1 MLGHCLK
8 LIFFFIAALLV
19 NEAALEVLNSK
30 ARKVERLRTQRS
42 ARCHFLQRYLGRPDL
57 ADPRNQSLFS
67 YFGDVLE
74 GVLEFFWSWRENRAF
89 RWALEL
95 KRFGHLGD
103 VLAILEHLVDHHF
116 IHLVLGHGR
125 C

>member
-1 MLGHCLK
+1 MLVHCLK
-8 LIFFFIAALLV
+8 FLFFFFAALLV
-19 NEAALEVLNSK
+19 KEAALEVFNLK
-30 ARKVERLRTQRS
+30 AQKVERLRTQRS

-57 ADPRNQSLFS
+57 ADPRGQCLFS
-67 YFGDVLE
+67 YFGDVLK
-74 GVLEFFWSWRENRAF
+74 GVLEFFWSWSEYRAL

-95 KRFGHLGD
+95 KRFGHLRD